1 MSKIICIILLIVLT
15 SCKSVRDGLS
25 GKKTESSDEFL
36 IEKKNPLTLPP
47 EYGKLPV
54 PNEDIIEESKNEDIT
69 TKSLLGANNKKKIT
83 SSNTDLKSVE
93 EYILKEINK
102 N

>member
-1 MSKIICIILLIVLT
+1 MSKIICIFLLIVLT
-15 SCKSVRDGLS
+15 SCKSVRDGLA

-54 PNEDIIEESKNEDIT
+54 PNEDIIEESKNQLTQDN
-69 TKSLLGANNKKKIT
+69 L
-83 SSNTDLKSVE
+83 TDKAK
-93 EYILKEINK
+93 YILSHKVDTLLKINQ
-102 N
+102 